1 MAELRIISSVINNY
15 QGDQR
20 VQKQIRSFR
29 KFGFE
34 TEVIATDLRG
44 NPKLDFDYPVQIIR
58 LSNQDGMLM
67 YLEFNRK
74 LFGRLMKS
82 VKKGDILLANDLD
95 SLLPNYLISKIK
107 KVPVVFDS
115 HEIFSELPSL
125 TGRKF
130 KKKSWKMLE
139 SSLVPRLKH
148 FYTVSEGYADWFE
161 KEYGNRPEII
171 MNVPEIQTENNNRLQ
186 IELPQTK
193 ENQKILIYQGAI
205 NISRGID
212 KMILAMEKIESAQ
225 LWIIGN
231 GPKKEE
237 YQKLTSEKGL
247 DSKVIFISAVPP
259 DQLKLIT
266 PKADLGFSL
275 EEDLGISYRYALP
288 NKIFDYMHAGVPVLG
303 TDLPDIKR
311 TIENYKIGRTV
322 SDHTPEQI
330 AKTAN
335 EMLAEGKE
343 IYSENLRKATPVF
356 NWSNEEKKLEKIFS
370 EFITQIRPEKEIL
383 SR

>member
-139 SSLVPRLKH
+139 SSLVPRMKH

>member
-1 MAELRIISSVINNY
+1 M
-15 QGDQR
+15 
-20 VQKQIRSFR
+20 
-29 KFGFE
+29 
-34 TEVIATDLRG
+34 
-44 NPKLDFDYPVQIIR
+44 DY
-58 LSNQDGMLM
+58 
-67 YLEFNRK
+67 
-74 LFGRLMKS
+74 
-82 VKKGDILLANDLD
+82 
-95 SLLPNYLISKIK
+95 
-107 KVPVVFDS
+107 
-115 HEIFSELPSL
+115 
-125 TGRKF
+125 
-130 KKKSWKMLE
+130 WK
-139 SSLVPRLKH
+139 R
-148 FYTVSEGYADWFE
+148 T
-161 KEYGNRPEII
+161 
-171 MNVPEIQTENNNRLQ
+171 
-186 IELPQTK
+186 
-193 ENQKILIYQGAI
+193 
-205 NISRGID
+205 
-212 KMILAMEKIESAQ
+212 
-225 LWIIGN
+225 
-231 GPKKEE
+231 KKEE